1 MNINKFTIKSQEA
14 LQQAQQIAQS
24 FGQQQLENEHI
35 FKAILEV
42 DSTVTPFILK
52 KVNVNIDLFQ
62 KVLDSTIQSFPKV
75 SGGEI
80 MLSRDASSTLNEASI
95 LAKKMNDDFV
105 SIEHIKP
112 VVLFKHSTRC
122 IISRTVLKQFD
133 ADFQFPEEKIDWYL
147 LDLLNH
153 RDLSNEIASRYNV
166 IHQSPQIVV
175 IRNGKAVFDESHDGI
190 NAEDLKQFT

>member
-1 MNINKFTIKSQEA
+1 MSFFKNIFGENASEDKQNDNVETKF
-14 LQQAQQIAQS
+14 
-24 FGQQQLENEHI
+24 F
-35 FKAILEV
+35 
-42 DSTVTPFILK
+42 
-52 KVNVNIDLFQ
+52 
-62 KVLDSTIQSFPKV
+62 
-75 SGGEI
+75 
-80 MLSRDASSTLNEASI
+80 TLN
-95 LAKKMNDDFV
+95 KMEQFDEIDEI
-105 SIEHIKP
+105 SHTKP

-175 IRNGKAVFDESHDGI
+175 IRNGKAVFNESHDGI
-190 NAEDLKQFT
+190 SVYDLKQFT